1 MRLRLCHSLVRYL
14 FMATGGHFLK
24 RVLARMQDDGQ
35 FAVLAFNPAV
45 RYTALH
51 NKRLIVAPKDD
62 EMRRNDA

>member
-1 MRLRLCHSLVRYL
+1 
-14 FMATGGHFLK
+14 MATGGHFLK